1 MLVAA
6 ALALSLCSI
15 GCDGSSS
22 ASITHTQNP
31 LVAQY
36 QVSAPAGSTAVVE
49 FGPDTNYGFM
59 TAAVPV
65 RTGLASVLVAGMK
78 QTSTYHMRAVI
89 TRVNGTKYFDADQVF
104 VTGQAPADR
113 IPIMSV
119 TLPSGSR
126 DGTAHQTDAQW
137 PFPNGAFRGH
147 DRTRRNGSRNRSRWS
162 NHSRIYGR
170 ST

>member
-15 GCDGSSS
+15 ACDGSSS

-59 TAAVPV
+59 TAAVAV
-65 RTGLASVLVAGMK
+65 RTGLASGLVGGME
-78 QTSTYHMRAVI
+78 QTSTYPMRAVI
-89 TRVNGTKYFDADQVF
+89 TRG
-104 VTGQAPADR
+104 
-113 IPIMSV
+113 
-119 TLPSGSR
+119 
-126 DGTAHQTDAQW
+126 DGTQS
-137 PFPNGAFRGH
+137 FG
-147 DRTRRNGSRNRSRWS
+147 
-162 NHSRIYGR
+162 
-170 ST
+170 